1 MEHARKATRNTY
13 HSIGWTARDPEAELF
28 RDSVLPGGAVV
39 RVLDN
44 GAHKAALESAGKALH
59 ELARRSG
66 QRDERGSRMTQ
77 EHAEQTDLPKPP
89 FDPVFPRLVNEAEG
103 TQKKLVGFLAYGLYQ
118 EAKRDWISD
127 FFARENR
134 YPDAEELRT
143 YDQSWTASRLE
154 ALHNAGAQL
163 ITAYTDSVVIQA
175 ERQILRSAL
184 RGRFWRAVWRSLAGA
199 LLYTCIIAGLAL
211 GLSKVGVDLVGIAK
225 EVIKVP

>member
-89 FDPVFPRLVNEAEG
+89 FDPVFPRLV
-103 TQKKLVGFLAYGLYQ
+103 
-118 EAKRDWISD
+118 
-127 FFARENR
+127 
-134 YPDAEELRT
+134 
-143 YDQSWTASRLE
+143 E